1 MSERRVRA
9 LKLENQNSKIETAKW
24 KPEAVKRRYLIWEVN
39 HTIVLIDATPIDL
52 PNETYPP
59 EGKRQSLTS
68 LRFQGWTP
76 AERFLLNDGADAEVL
91 SRMKKEHTVSGASVL
106 TILS

>member
-1 MSERRVRA
+1 
-9 LKLENQNSKIETAKW
+9 LKLENQDSKIETAKW

-39 HTIVLIDATPIDL
+39 HTIVLIDATPIGL
-52 PNETYPP
+52 PNEIYPP
-59 EGKRQSLTS
+59 EGKRQSLTC

-76 AERFLLNDGADAEVL
+76 AERFLHADGADAKAL
-91 SRMKKEHTVSGASVL
+91 SRVRKEHMGSGVSVL

>member
-1 MSERRVRA
+1 

-24 KPEAVKRRYLIWEVN
+24 KPKAVKRRYLIWEVN
-39 HTIVLIDATPIDL
+39 HTIVLIDATPIGL

-59 EGKRQSLTS
+59 EGKRQPLTS

-76 AERFLLNDGADAEVL
+76 AERFLLNDGADAGVL
-91 SRMKKEHTVSGASVL
+91 SRVRKEHTVSGVSVL